1 MRRFAIVLSALLLH
15 GCDLFPIV
23 VCTDQLVYG
32 IEVTVRDSTT
42 GELLSVDPTGVLT
55 DGVYRETMEAI
66 GPGSL
71 WGAPERPG
79 TYDIEITAQGYRTW
93 TRQGVEVE
101 MDRDGCHVETVEA
114 RGRDGGVGGGIRIAV
129 FAAGLPSLC
138 LRPTITRRP

>member
-1 MRRFAIVLSALLLH
+1 MRRFAIVLSALLVH

-42 GELLSVDPTGVLT
+42 GELLTSDPTGVLT

-79 TYDIEITAQGYRTW
+79 TYDIEITAQGYRPW
-93 TRQGVEVE
+93 NRQGVEVV
-101 MDRDGCHVETVEA
+101 MDRDGCHVETVELEA
-114 RGRDGGVGGGIRIAV
+114 RMVAL
-129 FAAGLPSLC
+129 AGHHY
-138 LRPTITRRP
+138 